1 MADCRKTLLVVEDNP
16 INMKLIRCV
25 LSLHD
30 YRILE
35 ARDAE
40 TGIELAHRHR
50 PDLILMDIK
59 LPGMDGLSATAIIR
73 RNPDLSGVPIVAVT
87 SYAMLGDAER
97 AIKAGCTEYMT
108 KPINTRTLVNTVGRL
123 LKTAG
128 LKIGSAPKAR
138 VCQLGSAG

>member
-1 MADCRKTLLVVEDNP
+1 MADNSKTLLVVEDNP

-59 LPGMDGLSATAIIR
+59 LPGMDGLSAAALIR
-73 RNPDLSGVPIVAVT
+73 RDPDLSGVPIVAVT

-123 LKTAG
+123 LKTPG
-128 LKIGSAPKAR
+128 LKIGPANKAPA
-138 VCQLGSAG
+138 CQLGSAG